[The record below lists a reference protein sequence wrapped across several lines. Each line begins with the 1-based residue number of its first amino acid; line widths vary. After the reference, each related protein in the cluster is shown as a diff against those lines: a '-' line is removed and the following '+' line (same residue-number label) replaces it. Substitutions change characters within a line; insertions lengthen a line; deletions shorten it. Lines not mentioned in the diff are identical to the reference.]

1 MSPESGEIPI
11 RILNPRTEP
20 IELCK
25 GKTIAVMEP
34 IVQDQL
40 PETVSSVG
48 EKPKVSDKKQSQ
60 LWQMVSEIGTTL
72 TEDERQQL
80 YAVLVEYADIFA
92 EEPDDLGRTDKIKH
106 SVNTGD
112 APPIRQPVR
121 RIPPFRRDEARRLL
135 AEMLKKDVI
144 QKSSS
149 PWASPIVLVGKKDGS
164 IRFCV
169 DYRKVNG
176 VTRKDAYPLPRV
188 DDTLDT
194 LSGSKWFSTLDLIS
208 GYWQVEVEEKD
219 REKTAFCT
227 PDGLFEF
234 KVMPFGLCN
243 APATFQR
250 LMDMV
255 LAGLQWTNCL
265 VYIDDIIVIGKTFL
279 QHVQNLI
286 QVFERLREAGLKL
299 QPKKCCLCSQQVEFL
314 GHIVSPEGVST
325 DPKKIEK
332 VANWPVPS
340 SKRQVQQF
348 LGLANYYRRFVEDF
362 AKIARPLHRLTEK
375 TAEFKWDTDCQT
387 AFEQIR
393 LRLISAPILAFPD
406 LERPFTLDTDASD
419 AGIGAVLSQRDDED
433 GSERVVAYASK
444 SLSRAERHYCVTR
457 KELLAVV
464 YFIRHFRPYLL
475 GRKFT
480 LRTDHGSLTWL
491 AHFKEPEG
499 QLARWLEQ
507 LQEFDFEIC
516 HRPGKKHQNADAMS
530 RLPCKQCGRPSH
542 DEVPIEDVSVGALVT
557 QPGCPLKE
565 RTCEEIRSL
574 QLKDDAIGFIL
585 RAKEKGQRPTSSEAK
600 GKGMA
605 ARRLNQLWD
614 RLSIR
619 DGTLQRLY
627 DDGSG
632 KKKWFQLILPPDLRQ
647 EVMQEIHAGVISG
660 HLGEQKTLEQ
670 LKERFYW
677 PSMSEDVKHWCQ
689 TCSVCAT
696 KKSATPNSRAPM
708 QPIRAGYPMQVIAV
722 DITGP
727 LPESEAGNS
736 YILVVGDYFTKWMEA
751 YAIPDQEAKT
761 VATKLVDEFYCRYS
775 PPEQL
780 HSDQGKQFESNLIKE
795 ICDILKIS
803 KSRTTAY
810 HPQCDGLVER
820 FNRTLKHMLA
830 TTLKDHPFDWEQRL
844 KKVCMA
850 YNTSVHSSTGYTPYY
865 LLFGHEARLPLDLMY
880 GTKKSQPTSV
890 QDYAAHLKD
899 SLTDAYRAVRLQL
912 DQSHARQK
920 DFYDRKVHGEPY
932 KKGDLVWLHN
942 PTVPPGHS
950 TKLHHPWTGPFRI
963 LERISD
969 VDYRIQEV
977 FGKKS
982 PSVVHFN
989 RLKRCHPQTR
999 FSQPLFDVE
1008 SDDIDDSPEPES
1020 LPLYSSYELELID
1033 MDPPEGGVP
1042 LRRSTRNRREP
1053 DRYQP
1058 MVVHQVTEFGTN
1070 SSEEEVM

>member
-1 MSPESGEIPI
+1 
-11 RILNPRTEP
+11 
-20 IELCK
+20 
-25 GKTIAVMEP
+25 
-34 IVQDQL
+34 
-40 PETVSSVG
+40 
-48 EKPKVSDKKQSQ
+48 
-60 LWQMVSEIGTTL
+60 
-72 TEDERQQL
+72 
-80 YAVLVEYADIFA
+80 
-92 EEPDDLGRTDKIKH
+92 
-106 SVNTGD
+106 
-112 APPIRQPVR
+112 
-121 RIPPFRRDEARRLL
+121 
-135 AEMLKKDVI
+135 
-144 QKSSS
+144 
-149 PWASPIVLVGKKDGS
+149 
-164 IRFCV
+164 
-169 DYRKVNG
+169 
-176 VTRKDAYPLPRV
+176 
-188 DDTLDT
+188 
-194 LSGSKWFSTLDLIS
+194 
-208 GYWQVEVEEKD
+208 
-219 REKTAFCT
+219 
-227 PDGLFEF
+227 
-234 KVMPFGLCN
+234 
-243 APATFQR
+243 
-250 LMDMV
+250 
-255 LAGLQWTNCL
+255 
-265 VYIDDIIVIGKTFL
+265 
-279 QHVQNLI
+279 
-286 QVFERLREAGLKL
+286 
-299 QPKKCCLCSQQVEFL
+299 
-314 GHIVSPEGVST
+314 
-325 DPKKIEK
+325 
-332 VANWPVPS
+332 
-340 SKRQVQQF
+340 
-348 LGLANYYRRFVEDF
+348 
-362 AKIARPLHRLTEK
+362 
-375 TAEFKWDTDCQT
+375 
-387 AFEQIR
+387 
-393 LRLISAPILAFPD
+393 
-406 LERPFTLDTDASD
+406 
-419 AGIGAVLSQRDDED
+419 
-433 GSERVVAYASK
+433 
-444 SLSRAERHYCVTR
+444 
-457 KELLAVV
+457 
-464 YFIRHFRPYLL
+464 
-475 GRKFT
+475 
-480 LRTDHGSLTWL
+480 
-491 AHFKEPEG
+491 
-499 QLARWLEQ
+499 
-507 LQEFDFEIC
+507 
-516 HRPGKKHQNADAMS
+516 
-530 RLPCKQCGRPSH
+530 
-542 DEVPIEDVSVGALVT
+542 
-557 QPGCPLKE
+557 
-565 RTCEEIRSL
+565 
-574 QLKDDAIGFIL
+574 
-585 RAKEKGQRPTSSEAK
+585 
-600 GKGMA
+600 
-605 ARRLNQLWD
+605 
-614 RLSIR
+614 
-619 DGTLQRLY
+619 
-627 DDGSG
+627 
-632 KKKWFQLILPPDLRQ
+632 
-647 EVMQEIHAGVISG
+647 
-660 HLGEQKTLEQ
+660 
-670 LKERFYW
+670 
-677 PSMSEDVKHWCQ
+677 
-689 TCSVCAT
+689 
-696 KKSATPNSRAPM
+696 
-708 QPIRAGYPMQVIAV
+708 MQVIAV